1 MYLCMHMYV
10 SMYSMYMYVCM
21 YLCTLI
27 IDDQQQ
33 DSAAANNKA
42 KASVEEDQSESGTVH
57 KELFPPAEREE
68 ISLWGAEIA
77 RCSTGGKLTRELIE
91 ICNEIVSESGRLSLE
106 ISLNS
111 NEYTKRSSME
121 TVNML
126 KMKLQETCGSVQ
138 QVIMMLS
145 MLECVFVVRMDVCIS
160 FW

>member
-91 ICNEIVSESGRLSLE
+91 ICNEIVSESGKLSLE

-138 QVIMMLS
+138 QVILILS
-145 MLECVFVVRMDVCIS
+145 ILECVFVVRMDECIS